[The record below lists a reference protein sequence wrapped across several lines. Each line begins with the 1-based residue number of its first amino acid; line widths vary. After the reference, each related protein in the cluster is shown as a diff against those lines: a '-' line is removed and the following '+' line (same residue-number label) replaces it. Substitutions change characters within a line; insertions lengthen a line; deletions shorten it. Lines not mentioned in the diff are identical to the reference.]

1 MSAVSTSTCLVFHY
15 LLFGDLDAIHRQAG
29 TLASGQRRVT
39 GLSLLTSGPGSSLM
53 QVGTTSAGAVNGLEM
68 YGVLLK
74 SQS

>member
-1 MSAVSTSTCLVFHY
+1 MSAVSASTCLVFHY

-39 GLSLLTSGPGSSLM
+39 ALSLLTSGPVSSLM
-53 QVGTTSAGAVNGLEM
+53 RATEAGALNGLDM
-68 YGVLLK
+68 CKALLK